1 MGIWLVRVGL
11 CDMLEGSDMNRIDG
25 TYNNGASRSV
35 CTTVGLVLR
44 RNLCLI
50 ILGLV
55 NVFAC
60 DVDQVTLRF
69 QWSWDPSALRVLEP
83 VISINF

>member
-1 MGIWLVRVGL
+1 
-11 CDMLEGSDMNRIDG
+11 MNRIDE

-50 ILGLV
+50 ILGPV

-60 DVDQVTLRF
+60 DIDQVTLRF
-69 QWSWDPSALRVLEP
+69 QRSWDPSALRVLEP
-83 VISINF
+83 VISINY